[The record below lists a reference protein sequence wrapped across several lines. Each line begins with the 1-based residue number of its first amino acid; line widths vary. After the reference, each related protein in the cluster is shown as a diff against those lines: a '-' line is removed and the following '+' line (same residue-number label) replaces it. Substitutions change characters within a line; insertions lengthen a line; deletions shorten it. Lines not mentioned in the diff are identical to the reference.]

1 MRAARNTLIGLSLG
15 LLLLVGALLM
25 LDLGSFKPLYERIA
39 THYLAR
45 EVQVAG
51 AMSVRIGRTVMVSVE
66 GLNIAGATPEAESF
80 AAVGSAEVH
89 LLLPSLLDGV
99 IDLPLISIA
108 DAELNL
114 EIDEP
119 GQGNWPIIETTAD
132 AADDAASAPPALRVG
147 TLNIDR
153 AEVLSWNALNGRHND
168 LTIAQ
173 LSATTETTTLTV
185 LSRGSIN
192 QRAFDTTLAIDGITS
207 LLDINQWTVD
217 WIGQVGK
224 ASFTT
229 RGMVSSLTEWGDSAL
244 RATLHADS
252 ANEFLDTFSLPQV
265 DEGPINVSAKIE
277 QRDGVPHLDL
287 DVQFAQ
293 FNLVGSAVSQDPAT
307 LQTAQI
313 DLVGRGPNLAQLGAL
328 GGQDTWPTT
337 PFEITFQA
345 TRDGTKITVETLRLD
360 SEALQLELAGRIP
373 DFRAPGSGRLKGTM
387 HIPALS
393 AWSDVLALPPRLGGP
408 LTGSVALTGESEGA
422 DVLISTQS
430 QLLALEIGGRIEPG
444 ESMLGSR
451 LSLTGTIEQP
461 QQVMELF
468 MASAPIYPAISFS
481 GEMAIENADIVSLK
495 GFRAQIGEDQIFADG
510 IVGWGEEQHATS
522 VRVSVQAQDLRNTLA
537 PWIAEQDMVPALP
550 AGVAGVIT
558 YPAPLQLGV
567 EDGALSMDTGTGQ
580 FSGIVVLEADNPTV
594 SGTWQVT
601 LPELQPLLPQMDLP
615 PHFEKPLSFRGEA
628 SWQTGFI
635 DIEGGEL
642 HFGATEVSGDLLVD
656 INERKLSFDLSSATP
671 DLGEYAP
678 ETDQVAPA
686 FSAPVQL
693 KARGDLTPDIWSV
706 DEFELESTRTSI
718 KGSGFLELDG
728 DEFVDSHI
736 TGDINIANL
745 EILNALVGFPLPS
758 QDLQLKVDLDSR
770 GGALVIEQFD
780 LRTGDSD
787 LSAAGRAIDPSD
799 PEIVLDVESDRLDV
813 GPWLTALNSAS
824 ASETAQET
832 PEDVTGAKRVRLI
845 PDYAIGMELLE
856 RFRAD
861 VSIRVSDLSGLARPV
876 LNVDTQFHIGP
887 DGIRIDTA
895 RAENERGGISSLTG
909 ELVENA
915 NGIPAISVRVD
926 GADLV
931 LGIPKAPSE
940 DITTLPSYT
949 IKARLKG
956 TGHTTRELAANLEG
970 YVNVTMGEGKVLNAG
985 LDRITNSFLQEL
997 SGALSPFQ
1005 EAQESTNINCAAAFS
1020 AINKG
1025 QLAGKP
1031 AVVVDTP
1038 NVKIFADAAADFA
1051 SEKIQ
1056 VQFKT
1061 VPQKGLGLSMSSLI
1075 NPYIEVTGTLAEPKL
1090 SLNPANTVVSGG
1102 LAVVTGGIS
1111 IVIKSIF
1118 DRLESSG
1125 NVCATRLQKANEEMA
1140 AMDA

>member
-1 MRAARNTLIGLSLG
+1 MRAARNTLIGVSLG
-15 LLLLVGALLM
+15 LLLLVGALLT

-39 THYLAR
+39 AHYLAR

-51 AMSVRIGRTVMVSVE
+51 AMSVRIGRTVMVSVD
-66 GLNIAGATPEAESF
+66 GLNVAGATPEAESF
-80 AAVGSAEVH
+80 ATVGSAEVH
-89 LLLPSLLDGV
+89 LSLPSLLDGV

-114 EIDEP
+114 EIDEQ
-119 GQGNWPIIETTAD
+119 GQGNWPTIETTED
-132 AADDAASAPPALRVG
+132 ATDDAPSAPPALRVG

-153 AEVLSWNALNGRHND
+153 AEVLSWNALTGRHND

-173 LSATTETTTLTV
+173 LSATTETTTLN
-185 LSRGSIN
+185 LSSRGNIN

-217 WIGQVGK
+217 WVGQVGK

-244 RATLHADS
+244 RATLHAES

-277 QRDGVPHLDL
+277 QREGVPHLDL

-307 LQTAQI
+307 LQTGQI
-313 DLVGRGPNLAQLGAL
+313 DLVGRGPNLSQLGAL

-345 TRDGTKITVETLRLD
+345 TRDGAKITVETLRLD

-373 DFRAPGSGRLKGTM
+373 DLRAPGSGRLKGTM

-393 AWSDVLALPPRLGGP
+393 AWSDVLALPPRLSGP

-422 DVLISTQS
+422 EVLISTQS
-430 QLLALEIGGRIEPG
+430 QLLSLEIGGRIEPG

-468 MASAPIYPAISFS
+468 MASAPIYPAIGF
-481 GEMAIENADIVSLK
+481 GGDIAIENADTLSLK
-495 GFRAQIGEDQIFADG
+495 GFRAEIGGDKVFADG
-510 IVGWGEEQHATS
+510 IVGWGKEQHATS
-522 VRVSVQAQDLRNTLA
+522 VRVSVQAPDLRNTLA
-537 PWIAEQDMVPALP
+537 PWITEHDMVPALP
-550 AGVAGVIT
+550 AEVAGVLT
-558 YPAPLQLGV
+558 YPAPLQL
-567 EDGALSMDTGTGQ
+567 EIENGALSLDTDAGQ
-580 FSGIVVLEADNPTV
+580 FSGMVVFEAGNPTV
-594 SGTWQVT
+594 SGTWRVT
-601 LPELQPLLPQMDLP
+601 LPELQPLLPQVNLP
-615 PHFEKPLSFRGEA
+615 PHFEKPLSFNGEA
-628 SWQTGFI
+628 RWQAGFI
-635 DIEGGEL
+635 DIENGEL
-642 HFGATEVSGDLLVD
+642 RYGATEVSGDLLVD
-656 INERKLSFDLSSATP
+656 VNERKLSFDLSSATP

-678 ETDQVAPA
+678 ETEVIAPA
-686 FSAPVQL
+686 FSVPVLL
-693 KARGDLTPDIWSV
+693 KARGDLTADIWSV
-706 DEFELESTRTSI
+706 EDFELESARTSI
-718 KGSGFLELDG
+718 RGSGFLELDG
-728 DEFVDSHI
+728 DEFVDSHL

-745 EILNALVGFPLPS
+745 EILNELVGFPLPS
-758 QDLQLKVDLDSR
+758 QDLQLQVDVDSR
-770 GGALVIEQFD
+770 GGALVVEQFD

-787 LSAAGRAIDPSD
+787 LSAAGRAMNPSE
-799 PEIVLDVESDRLDV
+799 PSIVLNIESERFDLA
-813 GPWLTALNSAS
+813 PWLTAFTSTS
-824 ASETAQET
+824 TMTEQET
-832 PEDVTGAKRVRLI
+832 PADQTEAKQKRLI
-845 PDYAIGMELLE
+845 PDYPISMEMLE
-856 RFRAD
+856 HFRAD
-861 VSIRVSDLSGLARPV
+861 VSVKITDLRGLARPV
-876 LNVDTQFHIGP
+876 LNVDSKFNLGP
-887 DGIRIDTA
+887 DGIHIDTA
-895 RAENERGGISSLTG
+895 QAENERGGISSLTG

-915 NGIPAISVRVD
+915 NGMPALSIRID

-949 IKARLKG
+949 VKARLEG
-956 TGHTTRELAANLEG
+956 TGLDTRELAASLDG
-970 YVNVTMGEGKVLNAG
+970 YVNITMGEGKVLNAG

-997 SGALSPFQ
+997 TGALNPFQ
-1005 EAQESTNINCAAAFS
+1005 EAQDSTTINCAAAFS
-1020 AINKG
+1020 AISEG
-1025 QLAGKP
+1025 QLTGKP

-1038 NVKIFADAAADFA
+1038 NVKIYADAAADFS

-1061 VPQKGLGLSMSSLI
+1061 VPQKGLGFSMSSLI
-1075 NPYIEVTGTLAEPKL
+1075 NPYIGVTGTLAEPKL

-1111 IVIKSIF
+1111 ILVKNVL
-1118 DRLESSG
+1118 DRLGSSG
-1125 NVCATRLQKANEEMA
+1125 NVCATRLRKANEEMA
-1140 AMDA
+1140 AMDG